1 MSRVKSGKPEFRL
14 EDKVSDGRGRV
25 QKKTNKADQA
35 YDALQSMI
43 TFQELPPGSM
53 LSEAALMELTGFG
66 RTPVR
71 EALQRLARER
81 MVEIHPNRGVFVAG
95 TSVEAQ
101 LKLLELRRTVEEL
114 AVRLATHRANAEQ
127 KEAMVRLADRLDNLP
142 DADLKAFDR
151 TLKEIHELIATAA
164 DNGYLLVAMTP
175 LQGLSRRF
183 WFAHMQNPGE
193 ELATA
198 ASLHSAI
205 LHAICHGDEEKA
217 ASASLRLNDYLVEFS
232 YRTIHSR

>member
-1 MSRVKSGKPEFRL
+1 MEKNV
-14 EDKVSDGRGRV
+14 
-25 QKKTNKADQA
+25 NKADQA

-53 LSEAALMELTGFG
+53 LSEPALMELTGLG

-101 LKLLELRRTVEEL
+101 LKLLELRRTVEEF
-114 AVRLATHRANAEQ
+114 AVRLAAHRANAEQ
-127 KEAMVRLADRLDNLP
+127 KEAMLRLADRLDELP
-142 DADLKAFDR
+142 GTDLKAFDR

-164 DNGYLLVAMTP
+164 HNEYLLVAMTP

-183 WFAHMQNPGE
+183 WIAHIQDPVE

-198 ASLHSAI
+198 ASLHGAV
-205 LHAICHGDEEKA
+205 LHAIRHGDEEKA
-217 ASASLRLNDYLVEFS
+217 AATSLRLNDYLVEFA
-232 YRTIHSR
+232 YRTIRSR

>member
-1 MSRVKSGKPEFRL
+1 MQR
-14 EDKVSDGRGRV
+14 
-25 QKKTNKADQA
+25 KTNKADQA
-35 YDALQSMI
+35 YDTLQGMI

-53 LSEAALMELTGFG
+53 LSEAALMELTGLG

-114 AVRLATHRANAEQ
+114 AVRLATRRADAQQ
-127 KEAMVRLADRLDNLP
+127 KEIMLRLATHLDNVP
-142 DADLKAFDR
+142 DADLRAFER

-164 DNGYLLVAMTP
+164 HNDYLLVTMAP

-183 WFAHMQNPGE
+183 WFAHLQDPGE

-198 ASLHSAI
+198 ASLHRAI
-205 LHAICHGDEEKA
+205 LHAIADGDEDKA
-217 ASASLRLNDYLVEFS
+217 ASASLRLNDYLVEFT
-232 YRTIHSR
+232 YRTIHTR

>member
-1 MSRVKSGKPEFRL
+1 M
-14 EDKVSDGRGRV
+14 
-25 QKKTNKADQA
+25 QQKTNKADQA

-53 LSEAALMELTGFG
+53 LSEAALMDLTGLG

-114 AVRLATHRANAEQ
+114 AVRLAAHRASTEQ
-127 KEAMVRLADRLDNLP
+127 EGAMLRLADRLGDLP
-142 DADLKAFDR
+142 GPDLKGFDR
-151 TLKEIHELIATAA
+151 MLKRST
-164 DNGYLLVAMTP
+164 N
-175 LQGLSRRF
+175 
-183 WFAHMQNPGE
+183 
-193 ELATA
+193 
-198 ASLHSAI
+198 
-205 LHAICHGDEEKA
+205 
-217 ASASLRLNDYLVEFS
+217 
-232 YRTIHSR
+232 

>member
-1 MSRVKSGKPEFRL
+1 MEKS
-14 EDKVSDGRGRV
+14 V
-25 QKKTNKADQA
+25 NKADQA

-43 TFQELPPGSM
+43 TFQELPPGAM
-53 LSEAALMELTGFG
+53 LSEAALMELTGLG

-101 LKLLELRRTVEEL
+101 LKLLELRRSVEEL
-114 AVRLATHRANAEQ
+114 AVRLAAHRAGAEQ
-127 KEAMVRLADRLDNLP
+127 KEAMLRLADRLDALP
-142 DADLKAFDR
+142 GTDLRAFDR
-151 TLKEIHELIATAA
+151 ALKEIHELIATAA
-164 DNGYLLVAMTP
+164 HNEYLLVAMTP

-183 WFAHMQNPGE
+183 WFAHIQDPAE

-198 ASLHSAI
+198 ASLHGAV
-205 LHAICHGDEEKA
+205 LHAIREGDEEKA
-217 ASASLRLNDYLVEFS
+217 ASASLRLNDYLVEFA
-232 YRTIHSR
+232 YRTLRSR